1 MNRALSQWIFG
12 VVDDTARSALML
24 MLAGA
29 AISLQQRSR
38 SQLSRLPLISSPIL
52 SFGVAV
58 GSVAKPA
65 VREVKAARPSKLRF
79 LSRMST

>member
-1 MNRALSQWIFG
+1 MT
-12 VVDDTARSALML
+12 TASRPGTSSSSGLNARPMV
-24 MLAGA
+24 GSTP
-29 AISLQQRSR
+29 ISG
-38 SQLSRLPLISSPIL
+38 SRLPLISSPIL

-58 GSVAKPA
+58 GSVVKPA

>member
-1 MNRALSQWIFG
+1 
-12 VVDDTARSALML
+12 
-24 MLAGA
+24 
-29 AISLQQRSR
+29 
-38 SQLSRLPLISSPIL
+38 L